1 MIAKN
6 AGHQKQSHS
15 ISSLKSP
22 QSILNTL
29 YITYLYFLDDENQL
43 PDGCFA
49 IKLSEET
56 QERMEVVA
64 NWHLNELEPQIE
76 IPLELLNK
84 DLAEYKDQSDFHFL
98 TELITKCKL
107 LAPLLIFDPTEQC
120 GEQYLICLS
129 GEAKYGLYMPT
140 I

>member
-1 MIAKN
+1 M
-6 AGHQKQSHS
+6 
-15 ISSLKSP
+15 
-22 QSILNTL
+22 
-29 YITYLYFLDDENQL
+29 

-56 QERMEVVA
+56 QERLEVVA

-76 IPLELLNK
+76 IPLELLQK
-84 DLAEYKDQSDFHFL
+84 DLLEYEDQSDFHFL
-98 TELITKCKL
+98 AELIKKCKL

-129 GEAKYGLYMPT
+129 GEAKYGRYTYMYNSYIFVT
-140 I
+140 IFR